1 MAFQTP
7 GYKLPGHVAGV
18 DLRQNQF
25 YIGEV
30 SGDLE
35 IGVADANTD
44 FPIGV
49 IQNDPN
55 IGEAVEVMVTGVT
68 KVVTRDDTISP
79 GDLLT
84 WNSDGRV
91 EAIGADADEMV
102 IGIALSDTPG
112 ATITQDVLIPMALI
126 PMGEFDNTPEG

>member
-1 MAFQTP
+1 MAFQVP
-7 GYKLPGHVAGV
+7 GFKLPGHVAAG

-25 YIGEV
+25 YIGDV
-30 SGDLE
+30 TGDLE
-35 IGVADANTD
+35 VNVAGAGTD

-55 IGEAVEVMVTGVT
+55 TGEAVEVMVTGVT
-68 KVVTRDDTISP
+68 KVVTRDHNITP

-84 WNSDGRV
+84 WNTDGRA
-91 EAIGADADEMV
+91 EKIGSTDSEVV

-126 PMGEFDNTPEG
+126 PMGEFDNS